1 MSVLERIE
9 KIKGGITAPR
19 GFSASGVIAGIKP
32 RNTTKKD
39 VAIIFSEQLAVA
51 AGTFTT
57 NQVKAAPVRVS
68 QRNIKC
74 GEAYAIIANSGN
86 ANACT
91 GVQGVHDAQAMVQAV
106 AEELGAKEHQI
117 LVCSTGRIG
126 VPLPMP
132 KMIRGIKKALKKL
145 SPVGS
150 KGAAEAIMTSDTVRK
165 EFAIRL
171 KINNKRVT
179 IGGIAKG
186 AGMIDPNMATM
197 LAFITTDVAIDRV
210 TLQRVLSTA
219 VDQSFNS
226 ITIDGDMSTNDTVLM
241 LANGLAQN
249 EPLSREHPE
258 LEKFQQA
265 LNYLTRK
272 LAHMIVRD
280 GEGVTKF
287 VEVVVRGAGTQRD
300 AKKAAEAIANST
312 LVKCSWFG
320 GDANWG
326 RLMDAIGYSGA
337 KVREEH
343 VDIFYDGIC
352 LVQNGMRTKIPEP
365 KIKKIVAKDSF
376 TITVNLHLG
385 NGEHTVFTTD
395 LTEAYVDFNK
405 GE

>member
-171 KINNKRVT
+171 KINNK
-179 IGGIAKG
+179 
-186 AGMIDPNMATM
+186 
-197 LAFITTDVAIDRV
+197 
-210 TLQRVLSTA
+210 LSL
-219 VDQSFNS
+219 
-226 ITIDGDMSTNDTVLM
+226 IHI
-241 LANGLAQN
+241 
-249 EPLSREHPE
+249 
-258 LEKFQQA
+258 
-265 LNYLTRK
+265 
-272 LAHMIVRD
+272 
-280 GEGVTKF
+280 
-287 VEVVVRGAGTQRD
+287 
-300 AKKAAEAIANST
+300 
-312 LVKCSWFG
+312 
-320 GDANWG
+320 
-326 RLMDAIGYSGA
+326 
-337 KVREEH
+337 
-343 VDIFYDGIC
+343 
-352 LVQNGMRTKIPEP
+352 
-365 KIKKIVAKDSF
+365 
-376 TITVNLHLG
+376 
-385 NGEHTVFTTD
+385 
-395 LTEAYVDFNK
+395 
-405 GE
+405 